1 MNKLINK
8 IIFVLVMLQL
18 GFNQNILDKN
28 SVIGSKNRV
37 QPVNSDS
44 FKKFTRAKSLEK
56 AGLWEDAEKL
66 YKEINIDEPGDKR
79 YFKPL
84 KNILKQ
90 RSEWEELIE
99 FSREFS
105 KANNNDPKVLVDLG
119 EVYIWAGEME
129 LAKQTFQPLLSN
141 AQNNPNII
149 KMIIN
154 KYAQNGIFDKSEE
167 ILIKSRKSLKIPE
180 FYSMEMARLYSNRM
194 VYDKALSEYLLYVSK
209 NPNRLNFVSDRI
221 VGFLSSPEIV
231 SMIIKNLKKENSIE
245 SKLILSDI
253 YFNQKAYKSSYELLI
268 NNDVEFRYLLDF
280 ATDLIDENE
289 LELSERVLTY
299 IYNSNTSDQS
309 LMEKAIFNLAVIYEN
324 KTVSSIDP
332 LPISGLFKNNS
343 FFKNNYLSLN
353 EQNAGSLNQAINIY
367 DSLVTKT
374 NSIEANFR
382 LAEIRFRILG
392 DLDGA
397 VKHYNNIINKKR
409 NKKYLI
415 ESVSRL
421 IDIYIAKGDIK
432 KAMDV
437 IKIYK
442 KDSRL
447 LSKLNT
453 LKIKETQVYFYEGD
467 IDTLSAFIKDNF
479 SDLSFDNDWYNDIL
493 EIRSLLFNFDKKP
506 ELFSMYAEAQLL
518 LQKNKREEALKKLYH
533 ILELSEKPLTNL
545 IKYQLAYVLVL
556 QAQYMNAIDIM
567 TNIDGESIFIELSYI
582 LNGEVFDYILNDGES
597 AINYYLEFLEKYPDS
612 IYYDQIRLRLRELVG

>member
-119 EVYIWAGEME
+119 EVYIWAGEMQ

-141 AQNNPNII
+141 AQNNPSII

-437 IKIYK
+437 IKVYK

-506 ELFSMYAEAQLL
+506 ELFSMYAEAQLF

>member
-119 EVYIWAGEME
+119 EVYIWAGEMQ

-141 AQNNPNII
+141 AQNNPNIF

-253 YFNQKAYKSSYELLI
+253 FFNQKAYKSSYELLI

-437 IKIYK
+437 IKVYK

-506 ELFSMYAEAQLL
+506 ELFSIYAEAQLL

>member
-119 EVYIWAGEME
+119 EVYIWAGEMQ

-141 AQNNPNII
+141 AQNNPNIF

-437 IKIYK
+437 IKVYK

-506 ELFSMYAEAQLL
+506 ELFSIYAEAQLL

>member
-37 QPVNSDS
+37 QSVNSES

-119 EVYIWAGEME
+119 EVYIWAGEMQ

-437 IKIYK
+437 IKVYK

-506 ELFSMYAEAQLL
+506 ELFSMYAEAQLF

>member
-119 EVYIWAGEME
+119 EVYIWAGEMQ

-141 AQNNPNII
+141 AQKNPNII

-437 IKIYK
+437 IKVYK

-545 IKYQLAYVLVL
+545 IKYQLAYILVL

>member
-37 QPVNSDS
+37 QSVNSES

-119 EVYIWAGEME
+119 EVYIWAGEMQ

-437 IKIYK
+437 IKVYK

-506 ELFSMYAEAQLL
+506 ELFSMYAEAQLF

-567 TNIDGESIFIELSYI
+567 KNIDGESIFIELSYI

>member
-1 MNKLINK
+1 
-8 IIFVLVMLQL
+8 ML
-18 GFNQNILDKN
+18 
-28 SVIGSKNRV
+28 
-37 QPVNSDS
+37 
-44 FKKFTRAKSLEK
+44 
-56 AGLWEDAEKL
+56 
-66 YKEINIDEPGDKR
+66 
-79 YFKPL
+79 
-84 KNILKQ
+84 
-90 RSEWEELIE
+90 
-99 FSREFS
+99 
-105 KANNNDPKVLVDLG
+105 
-119 EVYIWAGEME
+119 
-129 LAKQTFQPLLSN
+129 
-141 AQNNPNII
+141 
-149 KMIIN
+149 
-154 KYAQNGIFDKSEE
+154 NGMFEKSEE

-299 IYNSNTSDQS
+299 IYNSNTSNQS

-437 IKIYK
+437 IKVYK

>member
-119 EVYIWAGEME
+119 EVYIWAGEMQ
-129 LAKQTFQPLLSN
+129 LAKKTFQPLLRN

-437 IKIYK
+437 IKVYK

>member
-437 IKIYK
+437 IKVYK

-533 ILELSEKPLTNL
+533 ILEISEKPLTNL

>member
-37 QPVNSDS
+37 QSVNSDS

-119 EVYIWAGEME
+119 EVYIWAGEMQ

-141 AQNNPNII
+141 AQNNPNIF

-437 IKIYK
+437 IKVYK

-506 ELFSMYAEAQLL
+506 ELFSMYAEAQLF

>member
-37 QPVNSDS
+37 QSVNSDS

-119 EVYIWAGEME
+119 EVYIWAGEMQ

-141 AQNNPNII
+141 AQNNPNIF

-437 IKIYK
+437 IKVYK

>member
-119 EVYIWAGEME
+119 EVYIWAGEMQ

-141 AQNNPNII
+141 AQNNPNIF

-209 NPNRLNFVSDRI
+209 NSNRLNFVSDRI

-437 IKIYK
+437 IKVYK

-506 ELFSMYAEAQLL
+506 ELFSIYAEAQLL

>member
-119 EVYIWAGEME
+119 EVYIWAGEMQ

-437 IKIYK
+437 IKVYK

-506 ELFSMYAEAQLL
+506 ELFSMYAEAQLF

>member
-119 EVYIWAGEME
+119 EVYIWAGEMQ

-437 IKIYK
+437 IKVYK

-533 ILELSEKPLTNL
+533 ILELHGGYPLL
-545 IKYQLAYVLVL
+545 CLL
-556 QAQYMNAIDIM
+556 
-567 TNIDGESIFIELSYI
+567 
-582 LNGEVFDYILNDGES
+582 
-597 AINYYLEFLEKYPDS
+597 
-612 IYYDQIRLRLRELVG
+612 